1 MDTKLTFKPINILNA
16 LEILQQDLEDK
27 KMSSEIIQDIGE
39 VFIKHM
45 YTKEY
50 ENNIESVTENKKAS
64 DLLDN
69 EVSVINEE
77 IINSEEDINE
87 EDEIIINENEMI
99 SDLTKK
105 QVNFNEEME
114 KRKLMKYLSLGWY
127 IYTYCM

>member
-1 MDTKLTFKPINILNA
+1 MDTKLTFKPIKILNA

-50 ENNIESVTENKKAS
+50 ENNTESVTENKKTS

-77 IINSEEDINE
+77 IINSEEDNE
-87 EDEIIINENEMI
+87 EETIINENEMI

>member
-50 ENNIESVTENKKAS
+50 ENNTESVTENKKTS

-77 IINSEEDINE
+77 IINSEEDNE
-87 EDEIIINENEMI
+87 EETIINENEMI

>member
-77 IINSEEDINE
+77 IINSEEDNE
-87 EDEIIINENEMI
+87 EETIINENEMI

>member
-77 IINSEEDINE
+77 IINSEEDNE

>member
-87 EDEIIINENEMI
+87 EETIINENEMI